1 MTEKTVLVVG
11 CGGLGGYVIEEL
23 ARLGVKRLVL
33 FDGDTFCESNMN
45 RQLESGLDT
54 LGKKKA
60 LAYKE
65 RLERKFG
72 ASVTAVD
79 SFLTEDNAGIA
90 SEADLVMDC
99 VDNVKTR
106 LFLEDICEKYGKILV
121 HGGLEGSFGQV
132 CLCYPGEKTLRKLYV
147 DRTEKKHLTNAYTVA
162 TVASMQVSL
171 AQKVL
176 TGQAAPVK
184 GKMFLVDMESLAI
197 DEVPV

>member
-1 MTEKTVLVVG
+1 MIEKTVLVVG

-54 LGKKKA
+54 LGQKKA
-60 LAYKE
+60 FVYKE
-65 RLERKFG
+65 RLARKIG
-72 ASVTAVD
+72 TSVTAVD
-79 SFLTEDNAGIA
+79 SFLTEDNASIVGDV
-90 SEADLVMDC
+90 DLVMDC

-106 LFLEDICEKYGKILV
+106 LFLEEICEKYGKVLV

-132 CLCYPGEKTLRKLYV
+132 CLCYPGENTLKRFYV
-147 DRTEKKHLTNAYTVA
+147 EKAEKKHVTNAYTVA

-171 AQKVL
+171 AQKAL
-176 TGQAAPVK
+176 TGQADTVK

-197 DEVPV
+197 DEVPI

>member
-1 MTEKTVLVVG
+1 MKDITILIIG
-11 CGGLGGYVIEEL
+11 CGGLGGFVCEYL
-23 ARLGVKRLVL
+23 ARLKVGSLILV
-33 FDGDTFCESNMN
+33 DGDTFCESNID
-45 RQLESGLDT
+45 RQLESGYDT

-184 GKMFLVDMESLAI
+184 GKLFLVDMESLAI